1 MEAWLAK
8 GQGYK
13 PSSSYPFKFYQRL
26 LLPVLILGAG
36 LVSARIFTPQYQ
48 GFLSLLGLIIF
59 YNCSFAAAA
68 RINHVSR

>member
-1 MEAWLAK
+1 MEVWLAK

-26 LLPVLILGAG
+26 LLPMLILGAG
-36 LVSARIFTPQYQ
+36 LISARIFTPQYQ